1 MKILLFGA
9 SGLFGINFI
18 YKFSKEH
25 EIIAVLHKNLLDIPN
40 VKKHVIKKLN
50 KKEIINLINQV
61 KCDVVINAAAL
72 TNIES
77 CEKHRDLTLN
87 INQELAID
95 IAYACSVTKKKYIFI
110 STDSLH
116 SGKDEFDT
124 ELSEVTPLN
133 FYAKSKA
140 EAEKKILETCS
151 TSLILRTTF
160 YGWGLHDRN
169 SLSDWIISSLRNRIS
184 IECYTNIFFTP
195 LYLSELH
202 KIILILI
209 KENKIGIFNI
219 SSDERISKFDFANK
233 IAKIFNLD
241 SSLIKESKFFKNEFR
256 VKRPLDLSLSNEKL
270 KSTLNIKIN
279 SLEDQI
285 SELRHNEN
293 KIGSFFSNI
302 K

>member
-1 MKILLFGA
+1 M
-9 SGLFGINFI
+9 
-18 YKFSKEH
+18 
-25 EIIAVLHKNLLDIPN
+25 
-40 VKKHVIKKLN
+40 
-50 KKEIINLINQV
+50 
-61 KCDVVINAAAL
+61 
-72 TNIES
+72 
-77 CEKHRDLTLN
+77 
-87 INQELAID
+87 
-95 IAYACSVTKKKYIFI
+95 
-110 STDSLH
+110 
-116 SGKDEFDT
+116 
-124 ELSEVTPLN
+124 
-133 FYAKSKA
+133 
-140 EAEKKILETCS
+140 
-151 TSLILRTTF
+151 
-160 YGWGLHDRN
+160 
-169 SLSDWIISSLRNRIS
+169 
-184 IECYTNIFFTP
+184 
-195 LYLSELH
+195 
-202 KIILILI
+202 I